1 LISHLGPFI
10 MTFFIALF
18 ILLMQFV
25 WKYIDDFVGKGLDLH
40 IILEL
45 LLFASVSLVP
55 MALPLA
61 VLLSSI
67 MTFGNLA
74 EHYEL
79 VACKAA
85 GISLGKVMRPLI
97 IFSVFISVMA
107 FFFSNYVLPL
117 TNLKMDSLLY
127 DVTHKKP
134 ALSIKEGAFY
144 NGIEGYSIKVD
155 KKDGDGSGLRGI
167 MIYDHTDGQGNT
179 KVTLAESGKMLMSED
194 ERYLL
199 VTLYNG
205 RSYEDRTSGRNIA
218 ARPFL
223 RTSFN
228 EQTIRFD
235 LSAFRLTR
243 TNEDLFKDHS
253 AMLNIR
259 QLNEKADTFRLM
271 IQKRK
276 RDYLKNVYNFY
287 SLKRDSLNKLPLV
300 ETGLSG
306 TSYIANFPVFDR
318 TRMFDIALS
327 QARNLKSYVY
337 SSSED
342 ISISMKTLYRNRIE
356 WHMKFTLSFACLV
369 LFFIGAPLGAIIK
382 KGGLGMPVV
391 VSTLFFVFFHI
402 LSITGKKFAQEG
414 VINVAYG
421 MWMASAVLM
430 PIGIFLTIKAISDS
444 SLFEIDNYLRRLKR
458 IFRR

>member
-1 LISHLGPFI
+1 
-10 MTFFIALF
+10 
-18 ILLMQFV
+18 
-25 WKYIDDFVGKGLDLH
+25 
-40 IILEL
+40 
-45 LLFASVSLVP
+45 
-55 MALPLA
+55 
-61 VLLSSI
+61 
-67 MTFGNLA
+67 
-74 EHYEL
+74 
-79 VACKAA
+79 
-85 GISLGKVMRPLI
+85 
-97 IFSVFISVMA
+97 
-107 FFFSNYVLPL
+107 
-117 TNLKMDSLLY
+117 
-127 DVTHKKP
+127 
-134 ALSIKEGAFY
+134 
-144 NGIEGYSIKVD
+144 
-155 KKDGDGSGLRGI
+155 
-167 MIYDHTDGQGNT
+167 
-179 KVTLAESGKMLMSED
+179 MLMSED